1 MAKVYTGTIAGTG
14 APTGMPE
21 LSGSRLLL
29 SLDFAG
35 TATVKLQ
42 VKADDVNWVDWKSY
56 TADAVEAID
65 FKVNTPFRL
74 YCSAHTNNVV
84 WAVRV

>member
-1 MAKVYTGTIAGTG
+1 MAKVYSGTISGTG
-14 APTGMPE
+14 VPTSMPE

-42 VKADDVNWVDWKSY
+42 VKADDVNWVDYKSY
-56 TADAVEAID
+56 TADAVEAVD
-65 FKVNTPFRL
+65 FKVNVPFRL
-74 YCSAHTNNVV
+74 NCTAHTNNVV